1 MKITKVVFKK
11 IIDETFL
18 SERRMAIKEGFYRVE
33 LINTVWEV
41 PNRYQN
47 LMPVGNGA
55 FGQVRILQFGMHLF
69 QKGNSKV
76 IKLNVERGC
85 SSATRG
91 CVSFCLNKNQN
102 KFTILPCKISGQFV
116 HWGLSYIH
124 HHHYHL

>member
-11 IIDETFL
+11 IIDEKFL

-55 FGQVRILQFGMHLF
+55 FGQVRIL
-69 QKGNSKV
+69 
-76 IKLNVERGC
+76 
-85 SSATRG
+85 
-91 CVSFCLNKNQN
+91 
-102 KFTILPCKISGQFV
+102 
-116 HWGLSYIH
+116 
-124 HHHYHL
+124 

>member
-11 IIDETFL
+11 IIDEKFL

-55 FGQVRILQFGMHLF
+55 FGQVRI
-69 QKGNSKV
+69 
-76 IKLNVERGC
+76 
-85 SSATRG
+85 
-91 CVSFCLNKNQN
+91 
-102 KFTILPCKISGQFV
+102 P
-116 HWGLSYIH
+116 
-124 HHHYHL
+124 